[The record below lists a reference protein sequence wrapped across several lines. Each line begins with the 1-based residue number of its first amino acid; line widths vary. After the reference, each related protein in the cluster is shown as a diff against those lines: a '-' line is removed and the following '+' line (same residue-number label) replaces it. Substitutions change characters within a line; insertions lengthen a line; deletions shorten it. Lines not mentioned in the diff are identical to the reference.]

1 MRKKLL
7 AMASTRLGF
16 VLALVCLLWL
26 KSMWAYHID
35 FHLGLENP
43 YQLLLSIINPIPIA
57 LLVLGLPLYIKR
69 TKPFY
74 SLLFLA
80 YALLNLLLI
89 ANAIY
94 FREFSDFITIST
106 MMASSKVSAGL
117 GDAAVNLLR
126 PWDLVYL
133 LDVFTLIWL
142 FRKKYLTFDKRPFAP
157 RASFAVTA
165 VSSLF
170 FSINLFMAELDRPE
184 LLTRGF
190 SNTYVVR
197 ALGLPAFLGYDANQ
211 TYQTQKVR
219 NEAKP
224 EEIETIKTYVQEHY
238 AAPNP
243 DYFGI
248 AKGKNVFVLHLESFQ
263 QFLIDYKLVI
273 DEKEYEVA
281 PFINS
286 LYHSKETLSFAN
298 FFHQVKAGKTS
309 DAETLMETS
318 LFGLNQGSFFVQY
331 GGDNTSQAA
340 PHILDEVAGYT
351 SAVFHGN
358 IGTFWN
364 RNNVYKAF
372 GYDYWFDQSYM
383 SKPTADN
390 SFQYGL
396 NDKVMFKDS
405 IKYLERLQ
413 QPFYTKFITVS
424 HHYPYQNLTGDEL
437 GFPLA
442 ETDDET
448 INGYFATANYLD
460 ASIKAFFDYLK
471 EAGLYDNS
479 IFVLYGDH
487 YGISNSRNPDL
498 AELLGKDPELWSS
511 YDNAMLQRVPYMI
524 HIPGMDKGFISDTYG
539 GAVDALPTLLHLL
552 GIDTSQYIQL
562 GQDLLS
568 KDNSQIVAFRNS
580 GNVITPE
587 YTLASGR
594 LYYTETGLEITNPD
608 EDTLLTTQAIR
619 EAAKLQLQM
628 SDAVQTG
635 DLLRFYADSGLPVI
649 DSTSISYSDALKKL
663 KAIEKEL
670 GDQST
675 SLYSQRNKKSSKNL
689 FKAPSYQELH
699 PIPDEE
705 TDKESPE
712 NSESKSEPAEN
723 QSEDSSK
730 TSDTKTEEA
739 PQP

>member
-1 MRKKLL
+1 MKNYYQKAL
-7 AMASTRLGF
+7 AIMSTRLGL
-16 VLALVCLLWL
+16 VLALLIILWL
-26 KSMWAYHID
+26 KTMWAYHID
-35 FHLGLENP
+35 FHLGLENA
-43 YQLLLSIINPIPIA
+43 YQLLLSIINPIPVT
-57 LLVLGLPLYIKR
+57 LLVLGLPLYLKHS
-69 TKPFY
+69 KAFY
-74 SLLFLA
+74 GLTIA
-80 YALLNLLLI
+80 VYTLLNLLLI
-89 ANAIY
+89 SNAIY

-133 LDVFTLIWL
+133 LDVILLIW
-142 FRKKYLTFDKRPFAP
+142 FYQKGRIKADKRPFAP
-157 RASFAVTA
+157 RASVAVTA
-165 VSSLF
+165 LAGLL
-170 FSINLFMAELDRPE
+170 FSINLFMAEIDRPE

-224 EEIETIKTYVQEHY
+224 EEIETVKAYVKEHY
-238 AAPNP
+238 AKPNP

-248 AKGKNVFVLHLESFQ
+248 AKGRNVIVLHLESFQ
-263 QFLIDYKLVI
+263 QFLIDYKLKI
-273 DEKEYEVA
+273 DDIEHEVA

-286 LYHSKETLSFAN
+286 LYHSKDTLSFAN

-331 GGDNTSQAA
+331 GGDNTQQAA
-340 PHILDEVAGYT
+340 PHILKQVAGYS

-364 RNNVYKAF
+364 RNNVYKQL
-372 GYDYWFDQSYM
+372 GYDYWFDQAYM
-383 SKPTADN
+383 SKPTSDN

-396 NDKVMFKDS
+396 NDKVMFQDS

-424 HHYPYQNLTGDEL
+424 HHYPYQNLAGDEL

-442 ETDDET
+442 QTDDDT

-460 ASIKAFFDYLK
+460 ASIEAFFNYLK
-471 EAGLYDNS
+471 EAGLYDNA
-479 IFVLYGDH
+479 IIVLYGDH

-498 AELLGKDPELWSS
+498 AALLGKDYETWSA

-524 HIPGMDKGFISDTYG
+524 HIPGMSKGFISDTYG

-552 GIDTSQYIQL
+552 GISTENYIQL

-568 KDNSQIVAFRNS
+568 PDNQQIVAFRNS
-580 GNVITPE
+580 GTYITPE
-587 YTLASGR
+587 YTNYGGR
-594 LYYTETGLEITNPD
+594 LYYTQSGLEITNPD
-608 EDTLLTTQAIR
+608 DSTLLATQAIR
-619 EAAKLQLQM
+619 EAVKLQLQI
-628 SDAVQTG
+628 SDAIQTG
-635 DLLRFYADSGLPVI
+635 DLLRFYTDSGLPTV
-649 DSTSISYSDALKKL
+649 DVASISYAKSFKNLSK
-663 KAIEKEL
+663 IEKEL
-670 GDQST
+670 GTQST
-675 SLYSQRNKKSSKNL
+675 SLYSQRGHESSQDL

-699 PIPDEE
+699 
-705 TDKESPE
+705 
-712 NSESKSEPAEN
+712 
-723 QSEDSSK
+723 QS
-730 TSDTKTEEA
+730 TSDMDTTSDNGTVLTNTNDTTITS
-739 PQP
+739 PND